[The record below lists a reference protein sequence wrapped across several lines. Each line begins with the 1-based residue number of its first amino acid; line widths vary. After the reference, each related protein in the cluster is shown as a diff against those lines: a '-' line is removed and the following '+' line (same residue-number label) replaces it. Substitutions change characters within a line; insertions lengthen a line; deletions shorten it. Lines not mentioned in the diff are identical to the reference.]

1 MYPRK
6 KDDCRVRLSAGEC
19 LLQFYPLP
27 PGRSWYEGYWLE
39 ENSKLSRRSR
49 RRAGLPDTGTLVRLW
64 RERKWQR
71 RLAEQF
77 IERDLWDAGLSHGDV
92 CRELARPFWRG

>member
-1 MYPRK
+1 MTIAH
-6 KDDCRVRLSAGEC
+6 L
-19 LLQFYPLP
+19 
-27 PGRSWYEGYWLE
+27 
-39 ENSKLSRRSR
+39 
-49 RRAGLPDTGTLVRLW
+49 GTLVRLW